1 MPGQHIDTYQGAKCL
16 LMNTDYSGIFCNSV
30 LLFTQIQANL
40 KLDHIQGGI
49 AAHKRILGL
58 ETANKQLEKTVSTG
72 LSSRVSMHTSHCGK
86 CKVT

>member
-1 MPGQHIDTYQGAKCL
+1 
-16 LMNTDYSGIFCNSV
+16 MNTDYSGIFCNSV

-49 AAHKRILGL
+49 AARKRIRGL
-58 ETANKQLEKTVSTG
+58 EAANKQLEVTVSTG
-72 LSSRVSMHTSHCGK
+72 LWSSVCMHTSHCGK